1 MNRIITLLITL
12 AFIFN
17 CKSEQKKDK
26 AQVSRTVKVAQS
38 IILPNHSLWSLN
50 RLTLIESK
58 KKLNDSE
65 KQEFLLYRTSTFQ
78 TAYASVNNIP
88 VESGNYYRASILVKK
103 DGLGVSFG
111 LRIIGE
117 YPNRVDAVFDL
128 EKGLIKG
135 VSDVG
140 TFIKGAAKI
149 EDMGEGWYKCSLT
162 AKTNTEIIKIILG
175 PSSDS
180 NSVITWESANEE
192 ISSICIIPSSLGLNE
207 VLP

>member
-1 MNRIITLLITL
+1 MKRAITLTMTLI
-12 AFIFN
+12 FVFS
-17 CKSEQKKDK
+17 CKNKNTAYSKPIKGVEQ
-26 AQVSRTVKVAQS
+26 QS
-38 IILPNHSLWSLN
+38 IILPNHPLWVLN
-50 RLTLIESK
+50 RLSLTK
-58 KKLNDSE
+58 VKADLNQTN
-65 KQEFLLYRTSTFQ
+65 KQLFILSRTSTTK

-88 VESGNYYRASILVKK
+88 VEMGNYYRTSILVKK

-192 ISSICIIPSSLGLNE
+192 ISSICIIPSSLALNE